1 LLYDERRIP
10 RTQVVR
16 FSHDSAR
23 ESAKEDAAMK
33 ALAQFLSD
41 RRDRRPGDAGFT
53 LMELLIVI
61 SIMLI
66 LMLIAIPNMLNLRA
80 TANETSAKQ
89 SLRAIQI
96 AENQY
101 ATNFPANGFACS
113 LTALGGNASSGPPS
127 PQSAQLLQS
136 DLAGGNKAGY
146 TFNIVNCQKAPG
158 SQQDDFVSYEVT
170 AVPQVVG
177 KTGHSG
183 FCLDMS
189 GEIKSDPAGG
199 TNCTVPIQ

>member
-1 LLYDERRIP
+1 MTALKFFAECLREHTAASAAGLRR
-10 RTQVVR
+10 T
-16 FSHDSAR
+16 
-23 ESAKEDAAMK
+23 
-33 ALAQFLSD
+33 
-41 RRDRRPGDAGFT
+41 RRSDAGFT

-66 LMLIAIPNMLNLRA
+66 LMLIAIPNMLNLKA

-96 AENQY
+96 AETQY

-113 LTALGGNASSGPPS
+113 LQALGGSASSGPPT
-127 PQSAQLLQS
+127 PQGAQLLQS
-136 DLAGGNKAGY
+136 DLTSGQKAGY
-146 TFNIVNCQKAPG
+146 SFAIVNCQKAPG
-158 SQQDDFVSYEVT
+158 AQQDDFVSYEVT
-170 AVPQVVG
+170 AVPQSIG

-199 TNCTVPIQ
+199 TNCSVAIQ

>member
-1 LLYDERRIP
+1 MKGLRQRINERLDQP
-10 RTQVVR
+10 R
-16 FSHDSAR
+16 
-23 ESAKEDAAMK
+23 
-33 ALAQFLSD
+33 L
-41 RRDRRPGDAGFT
+41 RRQNDAGFT

-66 LMLIAIPNMLNLRA
+66 LMLIAIPNMLNLKA

-96 AENQY
+96 AQNQY

-113 LTALGGNASSGPPS
+113 LQALGGSAASGPPT
-127 PQSAQLLQS
+127 PQAAQLLQS
-136 DLAGGNKAGY
+136 DLTSGQKAGY
-146 TFNIVNCQKAPG
+146 SFNIVNCQKAPG
-158 SQQDDFVSYEVT
+158 SQQQDDYVSYEVT
-170 AVPQVVG
+170 AVPQSVG

-199 TNCTVPIQ
+199 TNCTIAIQ

>member
-1 LLYDERRIP
+1 MTALKFFAECLREGNAASAAWLRR
-10 RTQVVR
+10 T
-16 FSHDSAR
+16 
-23 ESAKEDAAMK
+23 
-33 ALAQFLSD
+33 
-41 RRDRRPGDAGFT
+41 RRNDAGFT

-66 LMLIAIPNMLNLRA
+66 LMLIAIPNMLNLKA

-96 AENQY
+96 A
-101 ATNFPANGFACS
+101 TNFPANGFACS
-113 LTALGGNASSGPPS
+113 LQALGGSASSGPPT
-127 PQSAQLLQS
+127 PQGAELLQS
-136 DLAGGNKAGY
+136 DLTSGQKAGY
-146 TFNIVNCQKAPG
+146 SFAIVNCQKAPG
-158 SQQDDFVSYEVT
+158 AQQDDFVSYEVT
-170 AVPQVVG
+170 AVPQSIG

-199 TNCTVPIQ
+199 TNCSVAIQ

>member
-1 LLYDERRIP
+1 MRGLRIAKEELVMKGLAESLTERR
-10 RTQVVR
+10 
-16 FSHDSAR
+16 
-23 ESAKEDAAMK
+23 
-33 ALAQFLSD
+33 
-41 RRDRRPGDAGFT
+41 RRRQNDAGFT

-89 SLRAIQI
+89 SLRAIQE
-96 AENQY
+96 AETQF

-113 LTALGGNASSGPPS
+113 LAALGGNPSSGPPN
-127 PQSAQLLQS
+127 PQSAQLLQG
-136 DLAGGNKAGY
+136 DLAGGSKAGY
-146 TFNIVNCQKAPG
+146 AFNIVNCQKAPG

-189 GEIKSDPAGG
+189 GEIKADPSGG
-199 TNCTVPIQ
+199 TNCTVAIQ